1 MAVRYNSSNSA
12 NRLKQLKALEFG
24 TRITVEEVAC
34 YAKTSFLVLLLGMA
48 LWLGVK
54 YRIVAFPFLGI
65 N

>member
-1 MAVRYNSSNSA
+1 MAVRYNSTNPG

-24 TRITVEEVAC
+24 TRLTVEEVAC
-34 YAKTSFLVLLLGMA
+34 YAKSSLLVLIIGMA